1 MAITNGYATLAEL
14 KASARITDTV
24 DDGLLELA
32 LESASRQIDQ
42 VCERNFYNAGTAT
55 RIFAARDSY
64 LTEIDDLIS
73 ISSLKTDPEAD
84 GIFTITW
91 QPSDYVLEP
100 LNGISGGIPQPFT
113 RIRAR
118 DEYLFPVVNDEPLV
132 EVTGVWGWT
141 SIPTAIRQA
150 TVLLASRM
158 FKRNDSPLGVAG
170 FGDLGVIRVGT
181 TDPDVEKLIHAFKK
195 PRFA

>member
-1 MAITNGYATLAEL
+1 MAISNGYATLADL
-14 KASARITDTV
+14 KASARITDNV
-24 DDGLLELA
+24 DDALLNLA
-32 LESASRQIDQ
+32 IESASRQIDQ
-42 VCERNFYNAGTAT
+42 VCERNFYNDGTAT
-55 RIFAARDSY
+55 RVFAARDGFV
-64 LTEIDDLIS
+64 TEIDDLIS
-73 ISSLKTDPEAD
+73 ITSLKTDPEAD

-91 QPSDYVLEP
+91 EPREYVLEP
-100 LNGISGGIPQPFT
+100 LNGVSGGIPQPFT

-118 DEYLFPVVNDEPLV
+118 DTYLFPVVNDEPLV
-132 EVTGVWGWT
+132 EVSGVWGWAA
-141 SIPTAIRQA
+141 IPTAIRQA

-181 TDPDVEKLIHAFKK
+181 TDPDVDKLIHAFKK

>member
-42 VCERNFYNAGTAT
+42 VCERNFYNAGTDT
-55 RIFAARDSY
+55 RIFVARDSY

-84 GIFTITW
+84 GIYTITW

-132 EVTGVWGWT
+132 EVTGVWGWP